1 MDMNEHDLTLQ
12 LYEDIY
18 TNSKMNP
25 VTKFSTGSR
34 YTHIKETWIIS
45 DMIKKTVSTRV
56 KKKSTPFKISP
67 ETWTKI

>member
-1 MDMNEHDLTLQ
+1 
-12 LYEDIY
+12 
-18 TNSKMNP
+18 MNP
-25 VTKFSTGSR
+25 VTKFSTCSR